1 MTDIALRQDIEDEL
15 AFEPALNSANIGVA
29 VKNGVA
35 TLTGHV
41 PNFAQKHLAEAAAKR
56 VRGVRGI
63 AEEIT
68 VDMGPSNPYA
78 DEDIAK
84 RAVTALDLNVLVPP
98 RKIQVKVER
107 GWITLSGE
115 VEWNYQRTVAAA
127 DLRKLRGVVGLT
139 NAVTLKARA
148 TPADV
153 ERRIREALRRNAD
166 VETDQIK
173 VVVEGGKVKLE
184 GRVHT
189 WADREAVERAA
200 WSAPGITLVEAHVSV
215 A

>member
-1 MTDIALRQDIEDEL
+1 
-15 AFEPALNSANIGVA
+15 
-29 VKNGVA
+29 
-35 TLTGHV
+35 
-41 PNFAQKHLAEAAAKR
+41 
-56 VRGVRGI
+56 
-63 AEEIT
+63 
-68 VDMGPSNPYA
+68 MGPSNPYA